1 MLNKDCS
8 ERKNEWVQYIRIG
21 IKFIGHEIKECTELA
36 EHEMD
41 IHNVISVFKSNQ
53 TYCQSII

>member
-8 ERKNEWVQYIRIG
+8 ERKNELKNCVQYIRIG

-41 IHNVISVFKSNQ
+41 IYIM
-53 TYCQSII
+53 